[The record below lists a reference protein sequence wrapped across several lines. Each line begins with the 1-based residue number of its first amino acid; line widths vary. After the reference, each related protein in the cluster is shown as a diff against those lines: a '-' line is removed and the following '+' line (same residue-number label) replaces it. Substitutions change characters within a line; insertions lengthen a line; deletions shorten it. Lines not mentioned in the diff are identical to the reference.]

1 MTSRS
6 VPAPKTGAD
15 GPIGIT
21 PSAAALEALDEA
33 VRGIAG
39 VLDVE
44 RVLQLI
50 VDRVRALVG
59 ARYAALGIVHPGEE
73 YLERFITSGLG
84 RAERDAIGPLPRGHG
99 FLGIIIREGR
109 ALRIPDIALDDRRV
123 GFPANHPPMHSF
135 LGVPV
140 TIRGRPMGNFYL
152 TEKTGASEFSEAD
165 QRLTEMFA
173 LHAGIAIDNA
183 RLHTQVQ
190 HLAVIAERA
199 RIGRDLHDGIIQAIY
214 GVGLSL
220 EDMPELIAADPDE
233 AAARVD
239 HAIESLNV
247 VIRDIRN
254 FIFGL
259 RPELM
264 ETAGLIEGLASLVDE
279 SRINTTIYLELVT
292 EGVDGLEL
300 PADRRTQL
308 FQVVREALSNV
319 ARHSAA
325 SRATIRLERLADEF
339 IVTISDN
346 GIGFGPDDDRG
357 PGHRGLINMATRVS
371 GLGGEM
377 IVESQPGAGT
387 RLTIRVPI
395 PRPDDEDRE
404 SDDDADRDVDD
415 DDTVA

>member
-1 MTSRS
+1 M
-6 VPAPKTGAD
+6 
-15 GPIGIT
+15 

-50 VDRVRALVG
+50 VDRVRSLIG
-59 ARYAALGIVHPGEE
+59 ARYAALGIVHPGQD
-73 YLERFITSGLG
+73 YLERFITSGLT

-99 FLGIIIREGR
+99 FLGLIIREGR
-109 ALRIPDIALDDRRV
+109 ALRIPDIAVDDRRV

-152 TEKTGASEFSEAD
+152 TEKTGAAEFSETD
-165 QRLTEMFA
+165 RRLAEMFA

-233 AAARVD
+233 AAVRVD
-239 HAIESLNV
+239 RAIESLNL

-264 ETAGLIEGLASLVDE
+264 ETAGLIDGLASLVDE
-279 SRINTTIYLELVT
+279 SRINTTIYLELLT

-300 PADRRTQL
+300 AVERRAQL

-325 SRATIRLERLADEF
+325 SRATIRVERLGDELG
-339 IVTISDN
+339 VTISDN
-346 GIGFGPDDDRG
+346 GVGFDPDDDRG
-357 PGHRGLINMATRVS
+357 SGHRGLLNMATRVA
-371 GLGGEM
+371 GLEGELG
-377 IVESQPGAGT
+377 IESQPGAGT

-395 PRPDDEDRE
+395 PRADDGDDAAY
-404 SDDDADRDVDD
+404 DDDVRYALG